1 MTAAKWRTTL
11 KQQCVDMGTYQPAFE
26 PAIDALAKIL
36 EQRDAALKQF
46 KDEGS
51 ELMFDKVSDRGAVN
65 RAVNPLVRLID
76 TLNNTALSYWKE
88 LGLTP
93 ASFKKMTGSS
103 APAEK
108 KTGLAEA
115 LRSIEDD

>member
-1 MTAAKWRTTL
+1 MDAAKWRG
-11 KQQCVDMGTYQPAFE
+11 KIKRQCEDMGTYQPAFE
-26 PAIDALAKIL
+26 PAIDGLAKIL
-36 EQRDAALKQF
+36 AQRDAALKQF

-51 ELMFDKVSDRGAVN
+51 ELMFDRVSDRGAVN
-65 RAVNPLVRLID
+65 RAVNPLVKLID

-93 ASFKKMTGSS
+93 ASFKKMSGST

-108 KTGLAEA
+108 KAGLAEA
-115 LRSIEDD
+115 LKAIESD